1 MHPAIPDV
9 LHAVPPPMTIA
20 RLRRHLILVLAVK
33 CALLAALWWCCFRET
48 EPAIGADD
56 AASHL
61 LSTPQERSE

>member
-1 MHPAIPDV
+1 
-9 LHAVPPPMTIA
+9 MTIA